1 MRVINYICKC
11 QLRIILM
18 KMMGKFNRFL
28 LMDNSFLCRS
38 LKDVNE
44 FIVQI
49 QNEIYELLR
58 RKKQMDR
65 NKEKELQQQHTQY

>member
-1 MRVINYICKC
+1 
-11 QLRIILM
+11 M